1 MARYIEKAEK
11 LTLPMIPLRGIVAF
25 PSIPVSFELVRD
37 ESIAAA
43 SAAGKA
49 DSYVFLLTQ
58 RDIGMER
65 PSPEG
70 MYDIGT
76 VAKIKQSIKTPEG
89 TVRIIVDGL
98 CRASVMNIVKVGKYF
113 IADVLSKTVSVDDN
127 GGIKG
132 EALIRETQKILEEQL
147 KNMPALSADL
157 GLAAKAI
164 KNPGLY
170 ADFVASGVL
179 VKFED
184 KQYILEEFDPIRRLE
199 KLAVV
204 MEQETDL
211 LRIEMDIHKKVR
223 AQLDQSQKDYY
234 LREQLKVIQTELGEY
249 GFNEIDEYSDNIYA
263 ANLPEEVE
271 SKLLKELAK
280 MSKMPYASSESSVIR
295 NYIDTCLEFPW
306 KKTSKDR
313 TDIAAAKKILDADH
327 DGIEKVKE
335 RILEY
340 IAVRQNA
347 PELKNQTLCLVGA
360 PGVGKTSVAAS
371 IARALKRKYVRV
383 SLGGVRDEA
392 DIRGHRKTYIGSMP
406 GRIAEAIT
414 KAGVRN
420 PLILLDE
427 IDKMSRDSHGD
438 PASALLEVLDGEQ
451 NKSFRDHF
459 MELPID
465 LSECIFIATANT
477 LDTVPTPLIDR
488 MEIIEMK
495 SYTRSEKVSIAKNH
509 LIAKQAKRHG
519 LSLRQ
524 LKITEDAVIE
534 LINYYTREAGVR
546 NLEREIASLCRK
558 AARKLVESGNKRI
571 VIDAGDIKEYLGARR
586 VIPDRMADEDV
597 VGEVNGLAYTGVGGD
612 VLKIEAEILDG
623 SGKLEL
629 TGSLGDV
636 MKESAKAAVTYIRAR
651 TDILGIEHDFYKTKD
666 IHIHVPEGA
675 VPKDGPSAGVS
686 ITTALVS
693 ALSGRK
699 VRRDVAMTGE
709 ITLRGNVLA
718 IGGLREKSMAAYAAG
733 IRTILIPKD
742 NLPDVIEE
750 VDREVRENVEFIT
763 CTKID
768 DVLASALSDQ
778 PSESPISLDRAADGE
793 TKEDIPVYISS
804 AGRSADAARE

>member
-1 MARYIEKAEK
+1 
-11 LTLPMIPLRGIVAF
+11 MIPLRGIVAF

-249 GFNEIDEYSDNIYA
+249 GLNEIDEYSDNIYA

-778 PSESPISLDRAADGE
+778 PSESLISLDRAADGE

>member
-43 SAAGKA
+43 SAARKA

-58 RDIGMER
+58 KDIGMEK

-89 TVRIIVDGL
+89 TVRVIVDGL

-211 LRIEMDIHKKVR
+211 LRVEMDIHKKVR

-234 LREQLKVIQTELGEY
+234 LREQLKIIQTELGEY
-249 GFNEIDEYSDNIYA
+249 GLNEIDEYSDSIYA

-271 SKLLKELAK
+271 TKLLKELGK

-306 KKTSKDR
+306 KKMSKDR
-313 TDIAAAKKILDADH
+313 TDIAAAKRILDADH

-519 LSLRQ
+519 LNLRQ
-524 LKITEDAVIE
+524 LKITDAAIIE

-558 AARKLVESGNKRI
+558 AARKLVESDAKRV

-586 VIPDRMADEDV
+586 VIPDRMAEEDV

-651 TDILGIEHDFYKTKD
+651 TELLGIEHDFYKTKD

-709 ITLRGNVLA
+709 
-718 IGGLREKSMAAYAAG
+718 
-733 IRTILIPKD
+733 
-742 NLPDVIEE
+742 
-750 VDREVRENVEFIT
+750 
-763 CTKID
+763 
-768 DVLASALSDQ
+768 
-778 PSESPISLDRAADGE
+778 
-793 TKEDIPVYISS
+793 
-804 AGRSADAARE
+804 

>member
-1 MARYIEKAEK
+1 MAKYIEKVEK

-43 SAAGKA
+43 SAAGKS
-49 DSYVFLLTQ
+49 DTYVFLLTQ
-58 RDIGMER
+58 KDIGMEK
-65 PSPEG
+65 PSPDG
-70 MYDIGT
+70 MYEIGT

-89 TVRIIVDGL
+89 TVRVIVEGL
-98 CRASVMNIVKVGKYF
+98 CRANVLNITKVGKYF
-113 IADVLSKTVSVDDN
+113 VADVLSKTVTVDDN
-127 GGIKG
+127 GGVKG
-132 EALIRETQKILEEQL
+132 EALIREAQRILEEQL

-157 GLAAKAI
+157 SLAAKAI

-211 LRIEMDIHKKVR
+211 LRIEMDIHKRVR

-234 LREQLKVIQTELGEY
+234 LREQLKVIQSELGEY
-249 GFNEIDEYSDNIYA
+249 GMNEIDEYSDNIYA
-263 ANLPEEVE
+263 AGLPEEVE
-271 SKLLKELAK
+271 AKLLKELGK
-280 MSKMPYASSESSVIR
+280 MTKMPYASSESSVIR

-306 KKTSKDR
+306 KKLSKDR
-313 TDIAAAKKILDADH
+313 TDILSAKKILDADH

-347 PELKNQTLCLVGA
+347 PELKNQTICLVGA

-406 GRIAEAIT
+406 GRIAEALT
-414 KAGVRN
+414 KTGVRN

-488 MEIIEMK
+488 MEVIEMK

-519 LSLRQ
+519 LNLRQ
-524 LKITEDAVIE
+524 LKITEDAIIE

-558 AARKLVESGNKRI
+558 SARKLVESGVKRV
-571 VIDAGDIKEYLGARR
+571 VIDGCDVKEYLGARR
-586 VIPDRMADEDV
+586 IIPDRMGEEDV

-636 MKESAKAAVTYIRAR
+636 MKESAKAAITYIRAR
-651 TDILGIEHDFYKTKD
+651 TEMFGIEHDFYKTKD

-675 VPKDGPSAGVS
+675 VPKDGPSAGVT
-686 ITTALVS
+686 IVTALVS
-693 ALSGRK
+693 ALSGRR
-699 VRRDVAMTGE
+699 VRRDIAMTGE

-718 IGGLREKSMAAYAAG
+718 IGGLREKSMAAYAMG

-742 NLPDVIEE
+742 NLSDVVEE
-750 VDREVRENVEFIT
+750 VDREVRENVEFIP
-763 CTKID
+763 CSKID
-768 DVLASALSDQ
+768 DVLASALSD
-778 PSESPISLDRAADGE
+778 SIDSANSFGNSAKKDINGE
-793 TKEDIPVYISS
+793 IPVYIASS
-804 AGRSADAARE
+804 DRPSDSARG